1 MRQGRAFASRFLT
14 GKRLQSCGSHVPW
27 QHHFSRGNDAFQ
39 ILLTRRPARPI
50 LSDAF
55 VRSTL
60 FAFQRTSDTLHDC
73 SMRKP
78 RFDILGIGENATDTV
93 LRLPQFPALGSKVE
107 LLSAE
112 ILPGGQ
118 VATTMIAC
126 QRWGLRT
133 HYVGCVGD
141 DSAGTLHRK
150 ELRRAGVPSDLVTVP
165 RAMSQMSFILVDTET
180 GERTIAWI
188 REARLTV
195 PLSFLQRGW
204 VTSARLLHV
213 DGHDPA
219 TTSVAASWARA
230 SGIPV
235 VADLDHVSPGL
246 LRLLPFVDYPV
257 TSKEF
262 PVDATGAKDLLTA
275 LPQLQ
280 RKNGFR
286 AICATLGIDGAL
298 AWSGNRF
305 WYAPSYKVRVADT
318 TGAGDLF
325 HAGFSYG
332 ILQGWDMQ
340 RILDFSCAAA
350 GLNCE
355 TLGARGGIAS
365 LKKIR
370 KLQRTGVRNSAR
382 FSLVELERAGARAG
396 GVGTRS
402 RRRA

>member
-1 MRQGRAFASRFLT
+1 
-14 GKRLQSCGSHVPW
+14 
-27 QHHFSRGNDAFQ
+27 
-39 ILLTRRPARPI
+39 
-50 LSDAF
+50 
-55 VRSTL
+55 
-60 FAFQRTSDTLHDC
+60 
-73 SMRKP
+73 MRKL

-93 LRLPQFPALGSKVE
+93 LRLPHFPALGSKAE

-112 ILPGGQ
+112 IMPGGQ

-141 DSAGTLHRK
+141 DSAAELHRK
-150 ELRRAGVPSDLVTVP
+150 ELRREGVHADLVAVP
-165 RAMSQMSFILVDTET
+165 RCMSQMSFILVDTKS

-188 REARLTV
+188 REPRLTV
-195 PLSFLQRGW
+195 PPSFVQRGW
-204 VTSARLLHV
+204 ITSARLLHV

-219 TTSVAASWARA
+219 TTSIAASWARA
-230 SGIPV
+230 SRIPV
-235 VADLDHVSPGL
+235 VADLDHVAPGL

-262 PVDATGAKDLLTA
+262 PVDASAGEQDLLKA

-280 RKNGFR
+280 RKYGFR
-286 AICATLGIDGAL
+286 AICATLGVDGAL
-298 AWSGNRF
+298 SWDGNCF

-332 ILQGWDMQ
+332 ILKGWDMQ

-355 TLGARGGIAS
+355 TLGARGGIAN
-365 LKKIR
+365 LQKIR
-370 KLQRTGVRNSAR
+370 KLQGAGRRNRAR
-382 FSLVELERAGARAG
+382 YSPVQLERAAAASIFKK
-396 GVGTRS
+396 RS
-402 RRRA
+402 

>member
-1 MRQGRAFASRFLT
+1 MARFWREN
-14 GKRLQSCGSHVPW
+14 GAPW
-27 QHHFSRGNDAFQ
+27 
-39 ILLTRRPARPI
+39 ILLTAERAGRI
-50 LSDAF
+50 LSDADS
-55 VRSTL
+55 RRYC
-60 FAFQRTSDTLHDC
+60 FAFWFPSDTLHRC

-78 RFDILGIGENATDTV
+78 QFDILGIGENATDTV
-93 LRLPQFPALGSKVE
+93 LRLPQFPSLGSKVE

-126 QRWGLRT
+126 QRWGLRA

-141 DSAGTLHRK
+141 DTAGELQRK
-150 ELRRAGVPSDLVTVP
+150 ELRRASVRADLLCVP
-165 RAMSQMSFILVDTET
+165 RAMSQMSFILVDTKT

-195 PLSFLQRGW
+195 PPSFLQRTW

-235 VADLDHVSPGL
+235 VADLDHVGPGL
-246 LRLLPFVDYPV
+246 LRLLPFVDYSV

-262 PVDATGAKDLLTA
+262 PGDATNEKDLLTA
-275 LPQLQ
+275 LPRLQ
-280 RKNGFR
+280 RKYGFR
-286 AICATLGIDGAL
+286 AICATLGVEGAL
-298 AWSGNRF
+298 AWDGTRF
-305 WYAPSYKVRVADT
+305 LYAPSYMVRVADT

-355 TLGARGGIAS
+355 TLGARGGIAN
-365 LKKIR
+365 LRKIR
-370 KLQRTGVRNSAR
+370 ELQRNGRRNPRR
-382 FSLVELERAGARAG
+382 FSRAELERGGEGAGRAAG
-396 GVGTRS
+396 
-402 RRRA
+402 RRKRA